1 MHELGL
7 AQDVLGKVKAE
18 AKAKGLSK
26 ITYAKVKI
34 GETLITDPPE
44 FQEIFSTISMG
55 SVAEGMQLE
64 LEISPLKALCA
75 DCKKEFNSQT
85 PRLDCPHCGSTNI
98 KISSGQELVIEDL
111 K

>member
-7 AQDVLGKVKAE
+7 AQDVLEKVKAE

-26 ITYAKVKI
+26 VTYAKVKI

-44 FQEIFSTISMG
+44 FKEIFSTISAG
-55 SVAEGMQLE
+55 SVANGMQLE
-64 LEISPLKALCA
+64 LEILPLKAVCS
-75 DCKKEFNSQT
+75 DCEKEFKSKAL
-85 PRLDCPHCGSTNI
+85 RLDCPHCGSTHI
-98 KISSGQELVIEDL
+98 QVSSGKQLLIEDL

>member
-7 AQDVLGKVKAE
+7 AQDVLEKVKAE

-26 ITYAKVKI
+26 VIYAKAKI

-44 FQEIFSTISMG
+44 FEEIFSTISAG
-55 SVAEGMQLE
+55 SVAEGMQLD
-64 LEISPLKALCA
+64 LEILPLKAICS
-75 DCKKEFNSQT
+75 DCKKEFN
-85 PRLDCPHCGSTNI
+85 PKVLRLDCPECGSTNI
-98 KISSGQELVIEDL
+98 QISSGKELLIEDL